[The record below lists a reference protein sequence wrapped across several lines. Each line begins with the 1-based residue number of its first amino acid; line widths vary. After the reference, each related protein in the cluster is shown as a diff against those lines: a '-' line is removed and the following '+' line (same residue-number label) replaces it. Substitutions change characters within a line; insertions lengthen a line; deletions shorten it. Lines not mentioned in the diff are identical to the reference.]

1 MSKKFKQLI
10 ENIDVLSEDAK
21 SSIQEAFDMA
31 VSTKV
36 EERLQLEVNKALS
49 DIDSKHAVQLEK
61 VLSAVDTD
69 HAQKFQSALKK
80 IDEDHTTKLKNVVRH
95 YERALKND
103 SKVLREE
110 LEEDLSNFLDLYI
123 EKIVPTTEIKKAV
136 ENTNAKRIVESIKQL
151 VSIDEDY
158 INDNI
163 KEALKDGKQKMD
175 TLHSKLNTTLKENID
190 LKRSLSKQKTKTVL
204 ERKTEDMPVAK
215 KSFINKFLGDRSPEY
230 IEENFNYVVEMFDRD
245 DDESAGMITESTK
258 RMRKVRKPISE
269 SVDTPVVVKETKARP
284 NTVMDEYL
292 SGLNE

>member
-190 LKRSLSKQKTKTVL
+190 LKRSLSKLKTKIVL